1 MADIT
6 GTSGP
11 DVIEDTTG
19 SDRVFA
25 LGGDDIIIN
34 RGGSDYFDGGE
45 GQDTLRT
52 DLTGLNKDTLNFD
65 TVSGVHGRYQSEV
78 GQDTIVSIENLTV
91 IGDWDVRATG
101 GDEDNVFRLSSGD
114 DVVEAGG
121 GNDIIYEGGGNDV
134 ISAGAGDDLIYNL
147 GGSDV
152 FNGGPGTDTIYT
164 DLSPSVLRDLGLEP
178 FSFEIKLDLAAAFHG
193 RPSGTMGADVVQ
205 SIENY
210 TLDGELNSQL
220 FGDNNV
226 NVFIGGGGSDLLEGR
241 GGDDQLSGG
250 EGTDTARYT
259 NARSEYVVTTE
270 TGPEGQTLYRVTS
283 LDQSET
289 SEGSDLLFSDI
300 ELLEFAGEVMTI
312 EDALVPVSAVTEGQY
327 SLTAIANVFGSIMF
341 LDGLTETVTSTSHT
355 IEYNGTTF
363 DYAEVDGIITTVV
376 RDGEFTS
383 EFAAEIAESF
393 PDAAGISYST
403 AVALIGQA
411 NMESTLMMVAGAD
424 GNYVG

>member
-1 MADIT
+1 MQFDAKALMEAAFLSVSPQEVFDLYTQEENFDVVIEKDDQT
-6 GTSGP
+6 YAGTYQGNANGNDDAWVGTSGS
-11 DVIEDTTG
+11 DFFNYARRDSELFVGGEGNDYFESG
-19 SDRVFA
+19 S
-25 LGGDDIIIN
+25 GDDQHFGGSGN
-34 RGGSDYFDGGE
+34 DAFRGGSGYDLWDGNDGFDAFLQEFYELVEESLIVRNLETGYSGFKDSSVRSDQILNMEGVFDLLTTDLEIVGNSADNILITGE
-45 GQDTLRT
+45 GDDT
-52 DLTGLNKDTLNFD
+52 FF
-65 TVSGVHGRYQSEV
+65 
-78 GQDTIVSIENLTV
+78 
-91 IGDWDVRATG
+91 G
-101 GDEDNVFRLSSGD
+101 GI
-114 DVVEAGG
+114 
-121 GNDIIYEGGGNDV
+121 GNDKI
-134 ISAGAGDDLIYNL
+134 
-147 GGSDV
+147 
-152 FNGGPGTDTIYT
+152 
-164 DLSPSVLRDLGLEP
+164 R
-178 FSFEIKLDLAAAFHG
+178 
-193 RPSGTMGADVVQ
+193 
-205 SIENY
+205 
-210 TLDGELNSQL
+210 
-220 FGDNNV
+220 
-226 NVFIGGGGSDLLEGR
+226 
-241 GGDDQLSGG
+241 GG

-270 TGPEGQTLYRVTS
+270 TGPEGQILYRVTS

-355 IEYNGTTF
+355 IEYNGTIF

-393 PDAAGISYST
+393 PDSAGISYST

-411 NMESTLMMVAGAD
+411 NMESTLLMVAGAD